1 MPALCA
7 HGLTFSVH
15 VIPKNVVFIPM
26 ETKNTAR
33 KRGLSNGKE
42 AIENEKLIKSI
53 STTNPWGM
61 VYACKSV

>member
-1 MPALCA
+1 
-7 HGLTFSVH
+7 
-15 VIPKNVVFIPM
+15 M

-61 VYACKSV
+61 VMHVSLSEILR